1 MNKSTK
7 KKIYTAISALF
18 GIGFIACAAW
28 LINYFMDLNQ
38 AEQQMEDL
46 KSAYVQESV
55 EPSTEASTEPSV
67 EPSTEASTEAAS
79 EPSEEVPAST
89 VEEPESKYP
98 GLEGYEV
105 PEKTIDFAALKEQ
118 ENEHIYAWITVPG
131 TKIDY
136 PIVQHPEKPEYYLN
150 HNLDGSAGY
159 PGCIYTEL
167 YNSTDWEDRHTVI
180 YGHNMK
186 NGTMFAGLHRYEDSQ
201 FFEENP
207 YVYIYTE
214 DKIRVYQI
222 FAAYEFGNA
231 HLILSFDMDND
242 ETYGQYL
249 EGIYE
254 LQGINNNFNEELEVT
269 TEDKI
274 ITLETCIANKPDKR
288 YVVQA
293 VLTAEGSAG
302 STSKPAKDAD

>member
-1 MNKSTK
+1 MNEHRPKSK
-7 KKIYTAISALF
+7 KKIIYSAISALF
-18 GIGFIACAAW
+18 GIGFIACIIW
-28 LINYFMDLNQ
+28 LINYAMDLNR
-38 AEQQMEDL
+38 AESQMEDI
-46 KSAYVQESV
+46 KNAYVQESV
-55 EPSTEASTEPSV
+55 EPSTEASTEPST
-67 EPSTEASTEAAS
+67 EPSTEAM
-79 EPSEEVPAST
+79 EEVPPST

-98 GLEGYEV
+98 GLEDYDV
-105 PEKTIDFAALKEQ
+105 PEKTIDFAALQEQ
-118 ENEHIYAWITVPG
+118 ENKHIYAWITVPG

-136 PIVQHPEKPEYYLN
+136 PIVQHPESPEYYLN

-167 YNSTDWEDRHTVI
+167 YNSMDWTDNHTVI

-186 NGTMFAGLHRYEDSQ
+186 NGTMFAGLHYYEDSQ

-214 DKIRVYQI
+214 DAIRVYQI

-231 HLILSFDMDND
+231 HLILSFDMDD
-242 ETYGQYL
+242 KETFGQYL

-254 LQGINNNFNEELEVT
+254 IQGMNNNFNEELEVT
-269 TEDKI
+269 ADDKI

-293 VLTAEGSAG
+293 VLVAEG
-302 STSKPAKDAD
+302 TIN

>member
-1 MNKSTK
+1 MNKSNK
-7 KKIYTAISALF
+7 KKIYAIVSALF
-18 GIGFIACAAW
+18 GIGFLACVIW
-28 LINYFMDLNQ
+28 LIGYFMDLNR
-38 AEQQMEDL
+38 AEQQMEDI
-46 KSAYVQESV
+46 KSAYVQEVTESSESKDESKSV
-55 EPSTEASTEPSV
+55 TEATGTEASQDASEAAKQTTEPETS
-67 EPSTEASTEAAS
+67 EST
-79 EPSEEVPAST
+79 
-89 VEEPESKYP
+89 EPESLYP

-105 PEKTIDFAALKEQ
+105 PEKNIDFAALQEQ

-131 TKIDY
+131 TVIDY
-136 PIVQHPEKPEYYLN
+136 PILQHPESVSYYLD

-167 YNSTDWEDRHTVI
+167 YNSKEWDDNNTVL

-186 NGTMFAGLHRYEDSQ
+186 NGTMFAGLHNYRDSQ

-214 DKIRVYQI
+214 GKVRVYQI

-231 HLILSFDMDND
+231 HLLLSFNMDD
-242 ETYGQYL
+242 SETFGQYL
-249 EGIYE
+249 EGVFQI
-254 LQGINNNFNEELEVT
+254 QGMNNNFNEELEVT
-269 TEDKI
+269 AEDKI

-293 VLTAEGSAG
+293 VLVAEGS
-302 STSKPAKDAD
+302 

>member
-1 MNKSTK
+1 MKYERDSMNEYRPKSTK
-7 KKIYTAISALF
+7 KKIYAVISALF
-18 GIGFIACAAW
+18 GIGFLACIIW
-28 LINYFMDLNQ
+28 LINYAMDLNQ
-38 AEQQMEDL
+38 AEQQMEDI
-46 KSAYVQESV
+46 KNAYVQESV
-55 EPSTEASTEPSV
+55 ESSTEPST
-67 EPSTEASTEAAS
+67 EPYVEASTEAS
-79 EPSEEVPAST
+79 EATEETPAST
-89 VEEPESKYP
+89 EAEPESKYP
-98 GLEGYEV
+98 GLEDYAV
-105 PEKTIDFAALKEQ
+105 PEKTIDFAALQEQ

-136 PIVQHPEKPEYYLN
+136 PIVQHPESPEYYLN

-167 YNSTDWEDRHTVI
+167 YNSKDWDDNHTVI

-186 NGTMFAGLHRYEDSQ
+186 NGTMFAGLHYYEDSQ
-201 FFEENP
+201 FFEEHP

-214 DKIRVYQI
+214 DKVRVYQI

-231 HLILSFDMDND
+231 HLLLSFDMDN
-242 ETYGQYL
+242 EESFGQYL

-254 LQGINNNFNEELEVT
+254 IQGINNNFNEELEVT

-293 VLTAEGSAG
+293 VLVAEGAVQ
-302 STSKPAKDAD
+302 